1 MESLREVIMRRD
13 DMTEAQA
20 DKAIA
25 EAVQAVLD
33 GENPEEVLEDYF
45 GLEPDYIFDILPD

>member
-1 MESLREVIMRRD
+1 MESLREVLMRRD

-20 DKAIA
+20 DEAIA
-25 EAVQAVLD
+25 EAKQAVLD

-45 GLEPDYIFDILPD
+45 GLESDYIFDILP